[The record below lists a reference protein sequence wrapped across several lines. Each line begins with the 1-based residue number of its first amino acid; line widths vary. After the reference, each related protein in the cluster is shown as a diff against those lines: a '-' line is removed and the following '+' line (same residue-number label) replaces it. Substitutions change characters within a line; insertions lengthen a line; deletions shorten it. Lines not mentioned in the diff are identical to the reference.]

1 MLQYYFYYPI
11 FRISIFGWL
20 GIIALI
26 LFIITAIIGS
36 RGLPID
42 KHKNI
47 AKIAFIL
54 AILHAAIA
62 LSRLYWFY

>member
-1 MLQYYFYYPI
+1 MFYQIIYYPI
-11 FRISIFGWL
+11 FSISILNWL

-26 LFIITAIIGS
+26 LFIITASIGG

-42 KHKNI
+42 KHKNM

-54 AILHAAIA
+54 ALLHGLIAI
-62 LSRLYWFY
+62 SRYF